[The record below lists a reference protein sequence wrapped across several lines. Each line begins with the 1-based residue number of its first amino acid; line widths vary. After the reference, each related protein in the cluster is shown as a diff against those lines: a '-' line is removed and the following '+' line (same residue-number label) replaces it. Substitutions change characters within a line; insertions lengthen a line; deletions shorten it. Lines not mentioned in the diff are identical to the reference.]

1 MYSFGKALAKKG
13 PDPAAALG
21 LGDDEAEAEPMEAEP
36 AEDEDVKGA
45 VAASAFQDFAD
56 AAGFKNT
63 PAAYA
68 AFKEAV
74 HACMKG

>member
-1 MYSFGKALAKKG
+1 MASYGTSLARKSAP
-13 PDPAAALG
+13 PDAMVALG
-21 LGDDEAEAEPMEAEP
+21 GDDEEEAEETEAP
-36 AEDEDVKGA
+36 DEDADAA
-45 VAASAFQDFAD
+45 VAASAFEDFAK
-56 AAGFKNT
+56 AAGFKSS